1 MIDVDVI
8 AATIEPSIPVDHLP
22 PRSRNPD
29 PDDLDRLAAS
39 LHHLALFGREPGPDQ
54 VGDHVTFEPM
64 GDDKQLRGGA
74 VRTAGEQF

>member
-1 MIDVDVI
+1 MIDVDII
-8 AATIEPSIPVDHLP
+8 AATVEPSIPVDHLP

-29 PDDLDRLAAS
+29 PDDLDRLSAS
-39 LHHLALFGREPGPDQ
+39 LDDLLVYCCEPGPDQ

-74 VRTAGEQF
+74 VRTAGEQL